1 MEGEFSFA
9 DMIRDD
15 EAKKGADN
23 TSSSFQSPKV
33 RSYSGHGLRD
43 EDKVDA
49 MMPQQ
54 FTVSLQPAQ
63 CWDGKNELVRDAA
76 DNLPDINAIT
86 TSFLPCGVSLAISST
101 TDFLTVK
108 TLGVVQLRV
117 LFSRDT
123 SNGNGGE
130 MKSDAKI
137 SSSERRVGGNT
148 QVQVTDVDVPPP
160 SKSMMFS
167 PSDSYNNNS
176 PNHSVKALSASVT
189 SLKTPWPCS
198 KVEVMI
204 MQRSSDFPC
213 IVNVGAYSSSSIRSS
228 AASTLAGK
236 VTGAPSRF

>member
-1 MEGEFSFA
+1 
-9 DMIRDD
+9 
-15 EAKKGADN
+15 
-23 TSSSFQSPKV
+23 
-33 RSYSGHGLRD
+33 
-43 EDKVDA
+43 
-49 MMPQQ
+49 
-54 FTVSLQPAQ
+54 
-63 CWDGKNELVRDAA
+63 
-76 DNLPDINAIT
+76 
-86 TSFLPCGVSLAISST
+86 
-101 TDFLTVK
+101 
-108 TLGVVQLRV
+108 
-117 LFSRDT
+117 
-123 SNGNGGE
+123 

-228 AASTLAGK
+228 AASTPAGK
-236 VTGAPSRF
+236 GKGAPSRF